1 LNRSIYLFLIL
12 SLIFLNS
19 TKGQVYGFEVFLG
32 QKKSGRMSINV
43 TNYLNENQLMDI
55 KMDFK
60 SSNIAENRIQYFAS
74 SYFKKSI
81 LTDAEALLEYNTV
94 LKERCLTKLS
104 KNTYQIR
111 RKDEAMEY
119 SDKKISWILE
129 SLYLKE
135 PTNISSI
142 YSIRYGTFLEIRV
155 IDTGVYSVKMPI
167 SGSVNFYYKNGD
179 FIKSETIGNIQ
190 QMTIKPKQK

>member
-1 LNRSIYLFLIL
+1 LIL
-12 SLIFLNS
+12 SLIFFNS
-19 TKGQVYGFEVFLG
+19 AKGQVYGFDVFIG
-32 QKKSGRMSINV
+32 QKKSGTMSINV
-43 TNYLNENQLMDI
+43 SNYLNGYQLMDI

-60 SSNIAENRIQYFAS
+60 SSNIVENRIQYFAS

-81 LTDAEALLEYNTV
+81 LTDAEALLENNAV
-94 LKERCLTKLS
+94 LKESCLTKLS
-104 KNTYQIR
+104 KNTYQIL
-111 RKDEAMEY
+111 RKNEGMEY

-135 PTNISSI
+135 PTNISGV
-142 YSIRYGTFLEIRV
+142 YSIRYGTFLEIRP
-155 IDTGVYSVKMPI
+155 ITTGVYSVKMPI
-167 SGSVNFYYKNGD
+167 SGSINFYYQNGD

>member
-1 LNRSIYLFLIL
+1 
-12 SLIFLNS
+12 LNS
-19 TKGQVYGFEVFLG
+19 AKGQVYGFDIFIG
-32 QKKSGRMSINV
+32 QKNAGNMSINF
-43 TNYLNENQLMDI
+43 TNYINGNQLMDI

-60 SSNIAENRIQYFAS
+60 SSSITENRIQYFAS

-81 LTDAEALLEYNTV
+81 LTDAEALLENNKV

-104 KNTYQIR
+104 KNTYQIQ
-111 RKDEAMEY
+111 RKDEGAEN

-135 PTNISSI
+135 PTNISSV
-142 YSIRYGTFLEIRV
+142 YSIRYGTFLEIRM
-155 IDTGVYSVKMPI
+155 INAGVYSVKMPI
-167 SGSVNFYYKNGD
+167 SGSIYFYYQNGK

>member
-1 LNRSIYLFLIL
+1 MNRSIYLVLIW

-19 TKGQVYGFEVFLG
+19 AKGQVYGFDVFIG
-32 QKKSGRMSINV
+32 QKKAGNMSINI
-43 TNYLNENQLMDI
+43 TNYMNGNQLMDV

-60 SSNIAENRIQYFAS
+60 SSSITDNRIQYFAS

-81 LTDAEALLEYNTV
+81 LTDAEALLENNAV

-104 KNTYQIR
+104 KNTYQIQ
-111 RKDEAMEY
+111 RKDESMEY
-119 SDKKISWILE
+119 LE
-129 SLYLKE
+129 KNIYWVFENLYLKE
-135 PTNISSI
+135 PTNISGV
-142 YSIRYGTFLEIRV
+142 YSVRYGTFLEIRM
-155 IDTGVYSVKMPI
+155 INPGAYSVKMPI
-167 SGSVNFYYKNGD
+167 SGSINFYYQNEK